1 MKLAKYVDYGT
12 RIISMTV
19 PIRANHAMVKNR
31 LTMMLQMTSLGGVLP
46 SFELQSRVDII
57 DYEWVFSVLYMN
69 GMLVIFFIVN
79 EGIEAYLDGF
89 GNYFTNMWNLMDW
102 SGSQTL
108 TLTLTLTPTPTPIP
122 TLTRTLT
129 VTLPLPLPRCTCAP
143 LRRAPPP

>member
-69 GMLVIFFIVN
+69 GFLVLFLIFN
-79 EGIEAYLDGF
+79 PKPNPDP
-89 GNYFTNMWNLMDW
+89 N
-102 SGSQTL
+102 
-108 TLTLTLTPTPTPIP
+108 PTPTPSP
-122 TLTRTLT
+122 NPNPNPNRNL
-129 VTLPLPLPRCTCAP
+129 
-143 LRRAPPP
+143 